1 MVLLWQLHL
10 QLRVRAFT
18 LASLRHSNS
27 VQPVV
32 PVLFLKRVKL
42 TVLDVRVTLSTV
54 TLAKLLVLL
63 HLKLRAVTMETNS
76 VPPVPAV
83 AHLTVV
89 DVLVTL

>member
-10 QLRVRAFT
+10 QLRVRVT
-18 LASLRHSNS
+18 GTLRHSNS

-32 PVLFLKRVKL
+32 PVLFLTRVKL
-42 TVLDVRVTLSTV
+42 TVLDVLVTLSTG